1 MSEVDQYEY
10 LKSCEPQGIN
20 LDTPYVSK
28 NWNYTNDINNSIYSG
43 AQGLTLVQYN
53 LSNLFNSSQLINMS
67 ECFLIIPTV
76 TCVRLTNTGTSAAVA
91 PSVNAFA
98 IASLKTNTASIVHS
112 IDLAIDGKTITQIT
126 PYSNILIGFDMAS
139 KMSKSDLALKGK
151 QLGFSSCGLDNPYSM
166 VYTGNF
172 GANNS
177 GNLAFGAQNN
187 GNQSKGGS
195 TPGFANNQPYGNGN
209 SMALAQVGTASQS
222 QYGPQNYGT
231 INNAIQERV
240 LNTTFLGT
248 TANNFGVTIANANT
262 YNQEFKPYSQI
273 INNDIIYYDYLYIN
287 LGDISHICSNI
298 GLVRSLNAT
307 LRIYLNTGMITVAK
321 TPVNTAY
328 SLLTYNGTTTFTNTC
343 PITINSLGLT
353 TNYSADP
360 FTDITASFTIGR
372 SSSYAITTAGG
383 ASVNFGANYSSQIQ
397 ATRFYYPSIVLD
409 PLKMSD
415 YLASQQSK
423 TVLGRQFLYNTYNNI
438 QVGASFSQLIQ
449 SGVRNI
455 TSIVILP
462 LISQVVNGFSDF
474 TSPFSVTGGCGGN
487 PLSLINLNVL
497 VGGVQL
503 RTSSLSYTWEDYIQE
518 VALYNKSS
526 SSEYGVESTI
536 VTKEWWDNNRFYVM
550 NVRNTLDDALTPR
563 NVVINF
569 VNNNNVPIDVYFF
582 IVYEDEWVLN
592 CATGQINAK

>member
-1 MSEVDQYEY
+1 
-10 LKSCEPQGIN
+10 
-20 LDTPYVSK
+20 
-28 NWNYTNDINNSIYSG
+28 
-43 AQGLTLVQYN
+43 
-53 LSNLFNSSQLINMS
+53 
-67 ECFLIIPTV
+67 
-76 TCVRLTNTGTSAAVA
+76 
-91 PSVNAFA
+91 
-98 IASLKTNTASIVHS
+98 
-112 IDLAIDGKTITQIT
+112 
-126 PYSNILIGFDMAS
+126 
-139 KMSKSDLALKGK
+139 
-151 QLGFSSCGLDNPYSM
+151 
-166 VYTGNF
+166 
-172 GANNS
+172 
-177 GNLAFGAQNN
+177 
-187 GNQSKGGS
+187 
-195 TPGFANNQPYGNGN
+195 
-209 SMALAQVGTASQS
+209 
-222 QYGPQNYGT
+222 
-231 INNAIQERV
+231 
-240 LNTTFLGT
+240 
-248 TANNFGVTIANANT
+248 
-262 YNQEFKPYSQI
+262 
-273 INNDIIYYDYLYIN
+273 
-287 LGDISHICSNI
+287 
-298 GLVRSLNAT
+298 
-307 LRIYLNTGMITVAK
+307 
-321 TPVNTAY
+321 
-328 SLLTYNGTTTFTNTC
+328 
-343 PITINSLGLT
+343 
-353 TNYSADP
+353 
-360 FTDITASFTIGR
+360 
-372 SSSYAITTAGG
+372 
-383 ASVNFGANYSSQIQ
+383 
-397 ATRFYYPSIVLD
+397 
-409 PLKMSD
+409 MSD

>member
-28 NWNYTNDINNSIYSG
+28 NWNFCNDINNSIYSG

-53 LSNLFNSSQLINMS
+53 LSNIYNSSVLTNMS
-67 ECFLIIPTV
+67 ECYLIIPTV

-112 IDLAIDGKTITQIT
+112 IDLAVDGKTITQIT
-126 PYSNILIGFDMAS
+126 PYSNLMFGFDMAS

-177 GNLAFGAQNN
+177 SNLAYGAQTN
-187 GNQSKGGS
+187 GNQSKGGA

-209 SMALAQVGTASQS
+209 NMALAQVGTASQS